1 MLYYNNKQLKRGVKN
16 MTKFEKAILKRIDIF
31 LKLFSN
37 FLVSYTIESK
47 VIKSLTDKD
56 IETITPVATGKLKT
70 MKKNIYDN

>member
-47 VIKSLTDKD
+47 VVKTLSDKD
-56 IETITPVATGKLKT
+56 LKTITPIATNTLKT
-70 MKKNIYDN
+70 MNKNIYDN